1 MRAFSMALTG
11 TLLCCSCRQQ
21 AGHTQPESHSP
32 PSTTTV
38 ADREG
43 TTSFTAEIAQ
53 LDDEGLDEFLEE
65 SVGET
70 VYLDLTIPQGEF
82 QGGQERNFAFFTV
95 YEECPEDLDENEKPN
110 GTKCEGTEYL
120 LPKQSLRREG
130 ENYRVTGYYRPGEK
144 TGPNQSMFSIKLEP
158 QAAAR

>member
-1 MRAFSMALTG
+1 MALAG
-11 TLLCCSCRQQ
+11 TLLCCGCRQQ
-21 AGHTQPESHSP
+21 VVGHTNRESQGP
-32 PSTTTV
+32 AATATV

-43 TTSFTAEIAQ
+43 TTSFTAEVAQ
-53 LDDEGLDEFLEE
+53 LDDGGLDEFLVE

-70 VYLDLTIPQGEF
+70 VYLDLTIPEGEF

-110 GTKCEGTEYL
+110 GSKCEGTEYL
-120 LPKQSLRREG
+120 LPNQSLKREG
-130 ENYRVTGYYRPGEK
+130 ENYRVTGYFRPGEK

-158 QAAAR
+158 QATAR